1 MRIAIVTLPLHTN
14 YGGILQAYALQTV
27 LEKMGHEVEHL
38 QPKVVFPKLHPIWK
52 MPLVFCKRAFRKF
65 FCRDFKTPI
74 FTHPHKWMRKHT
86 DVFIHKYIN
95 NRFVELAEWDEKNAS
110 SYDAVIFGS
119 DQVWRPRYAYPI
131 ERYFGSFLGGSSAKR
146 VAYAASFGTE
156 NNEYSTEQ
164 QDKCSML
171 LKQFAGISVR
181 ENSAVDMCK
190 SMFGVDAT
198 HVLDPTLLLYKEDYL
213 KLMKQNRS
221 PKNKGGLA
229 VYVLDESDEISGF
242 VDRTAQKL
250 GLIPFRTNSKVEDGN
265 APLVERQQPPLEQ
278 WLRSFYDAEFVITDS
293 FHACVF
299 SIIFQKPFICIGNK
313 ERGMARFSSL
323 LSIFGLEDRLVTS
336 IDEFKADKAILMNGI
351 DYEHVNSILV
361 NERKESISF
370 LKNALK
376 N

>member
-1 MRIAIVTLPLHTN
+1 MKIAIVTLPLHTN

-27 LEKMGHEVEHL
+27 LEKMGHEVVHL

-65 FCRDFKTPI
+65 FCGEFKTPI

-86 DVFIHKYIN
+86 DVFIHKYIH
-95 NRFVELAEWDEKNAS
+95 NRFVELAEWNEKNTS

-119 DQVWRPRYAYPI
+119 DQIWRPRYAYPI

-164 QDKCSML
+164 QDNCSML
-171 LKQFAGISVR
+171 LKKIAAISVR

-190 SMFGVDAT
+190 SMFGVDAI
-198 HVLDPTLLLYKEDYL
+198 HVLDPTLLLSKEDYL
-213 KLMKQNRS
+213 KLIKQNIV
-221 PKNKGGLA
+221 PKSKGNLA
-229 VYVLDESDEISGF
+229 VYVLDESCEVAKI

-250 GLIPFRTNSKVEDGN
+250 GLTPFRTNSKVEDYN
-265 APLVERQQPPLEQ
+265 APIAERQQPPLEQ
-278 WLRSFYDAEFVITDS
+278 WLRSFHDAEFVITDS

-323 LSIFGLEDRLVTS
+323 LSMFGLEDRLVIS

-351 DYEHVNSILV
+351 DYEHVNSILA